1 MPEPSDSFGT
11 SSDGDF
17 YIEFELETKIAMN
30 RVKILSIGEGY
41 MKSFDLSVEGK
52 IVKSVKEATGLNGR
66 NKSMTGSFPKTC
78 GRKVRLTQ
86 TGQNWDKNDN
96 FVFIKGIEIMSPEDK
111 YSKRVFAALA
121 AESENNDPRRCP
133 VIISAKW
140 YDHNRFHSIN
150 SKSIT
155 STYPWK
161 NFWFQVE
168 LTKGVAILYGFRL
181 KKNNSSKLKS
191 YKLICTD
198 DSSKPESA
206 WTTLIEINEK
216 SENEHENIY
225 EF

>member
-1 MPEPSDSFGT
+1 MGSTIKEQSAEIEAIQKKVSEQADKI
-11 SSDGDF
+11 SSLQR
-17 YIEFELETKIAMN
+17 ELSLLKKEKRPDKSASLN
-30 RVKILSIGEGY
+30 
-41 MKSFDLSVEGK
+41 SFDRFFSVDLSLDG
-52 IVKSVKEATGLNGR
+52 
-66 NKSMTGSFPKTC
+66 P
-78 GRKVRLTQ
+78 
-86 TGQNWDKNDN
+86 
-96 FVFIKGIEIMSPEDK
+96 GIQFLLSPEDK
-111 YSKRVFAALA
+111 YSKGVFAALA

-150 SKSIT
+150 SKSVT
-155 STYPWK
+155 WTYPWK
-161 NFWFQVE
+161 NSWFQVE

-198 DSSKPESA
+198 DSRNPESA
-206 WTTLIEINEK
+206 WTILIEINEK